1 MAPSN
6 ADVVRAIETAWD
18 ENRLDD
24 LDRYFAPGF
33 DNAQSATRGLPAGLA
48 GSKMAHQGVMQSF
61 PDRKVEILDVVEG
74 GDRVFVRNRHG
85 HESGWVPGVR
95 RAGQRE
101 SVRHRGL
108 GRLPARERAGRRTL
122 GDERRADAPHAARRD
137 PRPRRLTD
145 RLESR
150 GPWHGAARESLVC
163 GPWTTWYRPISFPPS
178 RCEMRAGSCWPV
190 ARMSTHRT
198 SGGR

>member
-33 DNAQSATRGLPAGLA
+33 ENAQSATPGVPAGLA

-74 GDRVFVRNRHG
+74 GDRVFVRNRITG
-85 HESGWVPGVR
+85 TNQGGFPAFNVPANGNPFDIEAWGVY
-95 RAGQRE
+95 
-101 SVRHRGL
+101 
-108 GRLPARERAGRRTL
+108 
-122 GDERRADAPHAARRD
+122 
-137 PRPRRLTD
+137 
-145 RLESR
+145 RLENGLMQLGAIP
-150 GPWHGAARESLVC
+150 GP
-163 GPWTTWYRPISFPPS
+163 
-178 RCEMRAGSCWPV
+178 
-190 ARMSTHRT
+190 
-198 SGGR
+198 GG